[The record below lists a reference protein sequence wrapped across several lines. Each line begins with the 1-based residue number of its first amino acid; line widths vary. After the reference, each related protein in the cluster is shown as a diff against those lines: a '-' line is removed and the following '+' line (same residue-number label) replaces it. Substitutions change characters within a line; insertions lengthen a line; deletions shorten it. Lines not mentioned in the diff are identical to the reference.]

1 MKLSKL
7 YTNQPVFFKPIEF
20 NFGVN
25 VICAEIRLSEHTDK
39 DTHNLGKSTIGTLIN
54 FCLLKQID
62 KDHFLKSQT
71 QFKEFIFF
79 LEIQLLDKSYLTIR
93 RSIQN
98 NTRISFKKHNE
109 RLQDFSSLNKDN
121 WDHYDIPFKKS
132 INLLDSFLNLTTI
145 SPFHFRK
152 ILGYLLRSQ
161 EQYQDVF
168 NLNFQAKHYEWKPV
182 LAKCLGLDNHLIE
195 KSYELEKELQILS
208 VEKKQIENS
217 QSHKDLGEIEGILAL
232 KRNDLKLKDEELNN
246 LDFSNTDLSMANQL
260 AKDIDKKIQNINN
273 EIYYL
278 KANIQRIENS
288 LVDTKIHFNM
298 NETEKLFK
306 EAHIVFGDQL
316 KKNYNQLIDF
326 HQTIVNERRQYLLEE
341 KSELEKDLD
350 SHIKSLHELNIQ
362 RSATL
367 KTYQSTDILDR
378 YKNLVQEVANLK
390 SHINMLEDQSKT
402 LHDSQDIQSHIQTV
416 KTNLDDVQEKI
427 TKNLYENLDS
437 NSISVF
443 AETRMNFSKIIEQ
456 VLSEPAVLNISLNA
470 ESHLEFRAKFLN
482 LSGDSTS
489 ADKGNTYKK
498 LLCIAFDL
506 ALLQTHIN
514 NNFPH
519 FVFHDGVFE
528 NLDDR
533 KKINL
538 LKVMRDLSKLG
549 IQQIVTMIDSDT
561 PQEFARCVNWLD
573 KEEIIKTLHDD
584 GSEGRLF
591 NMTSW

>member
-7 YTNQPVFFKPIEF
+7 YTNQPIFFKPIEF

-39 DTHNLGKSTIGTLIN
+39 DTHNLGKSTVGALIN

-62 KDHFLKSQT
+62 KEHFLKSQN

-98 NTRISFKKHNE
+98 NTRISFKKHND

-168 NLNFQAKHYEWKPV
+168 NLNFQAKHSEWKPV

-195 KSYELEKELQILS
+195 KSYDLEKDFQILNA
-208 VEKKQIENS
+208 EKKQIENS

-232 KRNDLKLKDEELNN
+232 KRNDLKIKNEELDN
-246 LDFSNTDLSMANQL
+246 LDFSNTDLAMANQL

-288 LVDTKIHFNM
+288 LVDTKIHFDM
-298 NETEKLFK
+298 SETEKLFK
-306 EAHIVFGDQL
+306 EAKVVFDNQL
-316 KKNYNQLIDF
+316 KKNYNQLVDF
-326 HQTIVNERRQYLLEE
+326 HKTIINERRQYLLEE
-341 KSELEKDLD
+341 KNELEKDLD
-350 SHIKSLHELNIQ
+350 SHVKSLHELNTQ
-362 RSATL
+362 RSSTL

-378 YKNLVQEVANLK
+378 YKTLVQDVSNLK
-390 SHINMLEDQSKT
+390 SHINMLKEQSKT
-402 LHDSQDIQSHIQTV
+402 LHDSQDIQSKIQTV
-416 KTNLDDVQEKI
+416 KTSLDDVQERI

-443 AETRMNFSKIIEQ
+443 AETRINFSKIIEQ
-456 VLSEPAVLNISLNA
+456 VLSEPAVLNISLNS
-470 ESHLEFRAKFLN
+470 ENHLEFRAKFLN
-482 LSGDSTS
+482 SSGDNTS

-561 PQEFARCVNWLD
+561 PQEFSRCVNWLD
-573 KEEIIKTLHDD
+573 KEEIIRTLHDD